1 MYYNINNIKVSI
13 SIVCIYIYIIY
24 VAHKL
29 FMYQIVITIAT
40 TFTNNISNNLNQ
52 KTKTTSS

>member
-29 FMYQIVITIAT
+29 FMYQIVITTAI
-40 TFTNNISNNLNQ
+40 TFTNNISSNLNQ